1 MRISVIQPD
10 IKWHDKRVNLSTLES
25 LAQPLYSNTDLV
37 ILPEMFST
45 GFTMEPELLSE
56 PMDGETLDWMRKM
69 ADKGNFGICGSY
81 IVSEEGKFFNRW
93 VFVSPDKSLY
103 YYDKRH
109 LFSLAEE
116 NMFYKAG
123 KKRLVFEFRGFKI
136 SPYVCYDLRFP
147 VWSRNRGEY
156 DLAIYSANWPE
167 VRVNVWNTLL
177 RARAI
182 ENQCF
187 VAGSN
192 RIGADGK
199 GIRHNGNSCIINARG
214 ELLSAAGESACSI
227 STDLSLQELTD
238 FRNKFNVF
246 RDADEFEISM

>member
-10 IKWHDKRVNLSTLES
+10 VKWHDKKANLLTLES
-25 LAQPLYSNTDLV
+25 LVQPLYCKTDLV

-56 PMDGETLDWMRKM
+56 PMNGETLDWMRKM
-69 ADKGNFGICGSY
+69 AEKGNFGVCGSY
-81 IVSEEGKFFNRW
+81 IVSEDGKFFNRW
-93 VFVSPDKSLY
+93 LFVSPDKNLY
-103 YYDKRH
+103 FYDKRH

-116 NMFYKAG
+116 NKFYIAG
-123 KKRLVFEFRGFKI
+123 KKRLIFEFRGFKI

-167 VRVNVWNTLL
+167 SRFNVWNTLL

-192 RIGADGK
+192 RIGTDGM
-199 GIRHNGNSCIINARG
+199 GIRYNGNSCIVNARG
-214 ELLSAAGESACSI
+214 ELLSSSGDTECSI
-227 STDLSLQELTD
+227 SADLSMEELSE
-238 FRNKFNVF
+238 FRNNFKVF